1 MSALIDRWGAFPG
14 GRSSTQSVWAAGQC
28 HWRGH
33 RSNWIIPGTN
43 ISSRR
48 KIPEWY
54 RLFHPFELLVHC
66 MSIICMCNTGF
77 LLRYGYNQLLL
88 PTFFFNKKTLGFIKL
103 WWTKQIITLT
113 ALFDSWFVS
122 ATILSQPSSSTSPP
136 FKATAVTSSIESDS
150 PTHKDRKTS
159 RRISAKENLHLLDRF
174 RKHPLDDMSPPGKL
188 SVSPMCTRCYQFLV

>member
-1 MSALIDRWGAFPG
+1 M
-14 GRSSTQSVWAAGQC
+14 
-28 HWRGH
+28 
-33 RSNWIIPGTN
+33 
-43 ISSRR
+43 
-48 KIPEWY
+48 KIWSM
-54 RLFHPFELLVHC
+54 L
-66 MSIICMCNTGF
+66 
-77 LLRYGYNQLLL
+77 
-88 PTFFFNKKTLGFIKL
+88 TFFFNKKTQDFIKL

-113 ALFDSWFVS
+113 AFFDSWFVS

-188 SVSPMCTRCYQFLV
+188 SVSPMCTRCYQFLVKRGGGWGSSYIDAFHKKKVCSLIGQSVRKVCQWH